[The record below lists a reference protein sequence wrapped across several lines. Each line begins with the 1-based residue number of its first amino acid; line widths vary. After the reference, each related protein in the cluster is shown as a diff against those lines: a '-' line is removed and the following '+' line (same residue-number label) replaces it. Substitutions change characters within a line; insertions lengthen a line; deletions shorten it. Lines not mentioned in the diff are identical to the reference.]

1 MAALLE
7 IRDLQTSFF
16 TSDGEVRAV
25 NGVTFSIEAGKTM
38 GLVGESGCG
47 KSVTALSVIQL
58 LTKGTGRIVGG
69 EILYEGQNIAAFSEE
84 RMRSIRGND
93 ISMIFQEPMTSL
105 NPVFSVG
112 EQIAEAVRIHQ
123 KLNRREARNRAIEML
138 RLVKIAE
145 PEKRLNDYPHQM
157 SGGMRQRVMIAMA
170 LSCNPKLLIADE
182 PTTALDVTIQAQIL
196 ELISELQEQLGMAV
210 LMITHDLGVVAEQAD
225 YDPNGQNLINALRT
239 PGWFSEPHFLGTDH
253 VGRDILS
260 RIIYGARIS
269 LVIAATVV
277 VISGVIGIGLGAI
290 SGFFAGQTDFL
301 IQKLVEVV
309 WAFPPLLL
317 AIAIMAFFGQSL
329 LILIVALVVQRW
341 IPYCR
346 VAGGQALSL
355 RTRDFVDA
363 ARSLGAS
370 NTRIITRHVL
380 PNLIQAA
387 MVIGTFAMATAIIAE
402 ANLSFLGLGVP
413 PAIPTWGSM
422 LADGRTYISTS
433 WWLALFP
440 GLCIFFTVLGIN
452 MLGDGMRDLF
462 DPRLKR
468 SGQGMG

>member
-1 MAALLE
+1 LTNSALP
-7 IRDLQTSFF
+7 
-16 TSDGEVRAV
+16 TSDAESVASADDAQSVMPDLPRRARFLKSLRPWLKPKIV
-25 NGVTFSIEAGKTM
+25 LGGTVVFLLVFIGVFAP
-38 GLVGESGCG
+38 
-47 KSVTALSVIQL
+47 VI
-58 LTKGTGRIVGG
+58 
-69 EILYEGQNIAAFSEE
+69 A
-84 RMRSIRGND
+84 
-93 ISMIFQEPMTSL
+93 P
-105 NPVFSVG
+105 
-112 EQIAEAVRIHQ
+112 
-123 KLNRREARNRAIEML
+123 
-138 RLVKIAE
+138 
-145 PEKRLNDYPHQM
+145 
-157 SGGMRQRVMIAMA
+157 
-170 LSCNPKLLIADE
+170 
-182 PTTALDVTIQAQIL
+182 
-196 ELISELQEQLGMAV
+196 
-210 LMITHDLGVVAEQAD
+210 
-225 YDPNGQNLINALRT
+225 YDPNGQNLINALRA

-253 VGRDILS
+253 VGRDIMS

-290 SGFFAGQTDFL
+290 SGFFAGRTDFF

-346 VAGGQALSL
+346 VARGQALSL

-380 PNLIQAA
+380 PNLVQAA

-402 ANLSFLGLGVP
+402 ASLSFLGLGVP